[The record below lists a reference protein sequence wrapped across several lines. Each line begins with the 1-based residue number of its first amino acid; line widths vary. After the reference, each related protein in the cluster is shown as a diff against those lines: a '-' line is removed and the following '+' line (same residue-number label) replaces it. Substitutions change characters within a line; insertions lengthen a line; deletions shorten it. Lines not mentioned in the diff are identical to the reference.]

1 MIKQVIV
8 MSLQDKCFGPNLEA
22 IKNNMKTTLESLNGQ
37 IDGMESL
44 IVQADCLNTSN
55 ADVFV
60 EIVFENEEALK
71 SLKSNEDYKT
81 ATKDVVVPFVDNR
94 THVEFV
100 V

>member
-44 IVQADCLNTSN
+44 TVQADCLNTSN

-60 EIVFENEEALK
+60 EIVLKMRRHLRALNQMRITRQPQRM
-71 SLKSNEDYKT
+71 L
-81 ATKDVVVPFVDNR
+81 
-94 THVEFV
+94 
-100 V
+100 